1 MRRKTFVVPMESV
14 CRHFSATPHARRCHN
29 IFQVSRKLRSGASD
43 EALSKQPIS
52 IGSDGVRSPTFSTS
66 FSEQVCKSLA
76 QWNAASPMDSFHG
89 DPSPSDPMESVSWH
103 FPPPPLFF
111 LAVNFLRLSRTDT
124 RRVRWILA
132 TAIRLHRI
140 RWSLLAD
147 IFHPHDYF
155 TSGIF
160 SKSLAN

>member
-14 CRHFSATPHARRCHN
+14 CRHFSA
-29 IFQVSRKLRSGASD
+29 QVSRKLTSGASD
-43 EALSKQPIS
+43 EVLSKQPIS

-103 FPPPPLFF
+103 FPPPSPFY
-111 LAVNFLRLSRTDT
+111 LAVNFLRLSPTDT
-124 RRVRWILA
+124 RRVRWTLG
-132 TAIRLHRI
+132 TAIRLHRF
-140 RWSLLAD
+140 RWSPFAD
-147 IFHPHDYF
+147 IFHPYDYF
-155 TSGIF
+155 TLRYIF
-160 SKSLAN
+160 